1 MDIDYGLA
9 IGDRCHIEGYAWGQ
23 ALLRAA
29 GVSFF
34 CFTIFFFFWLCAV
47 RHNFPRCS
55 SSLFLPAFLLPSLHV
70 PIYDLPAI

>member
-34 CFTIFFFFWLCAV
+34 CFTIFFFFWLCTV
-47 RHNFPRCS
+47 RHNFPPLLIFSISTCLS
-55 SSLFLPAFLLPSLHV
+55 SSFSSRTYL
-70 PIYDLPAI
+70 

>member
-34 CFTIFFFFWLCAV
+34 LLCAV

-70 PIYDLPAI
+70 PIYDLPAT